1 MTTIRHPFIIIVLGL
16 LAHTIGSCSGQEP
29 REKLYYEEA
38 RSVNKLVLASM
49 TISKMATVDDISL
62 DEAEGLRQTAAA
74 LLDAVKLGK
83 RRAAYSYNTYL
94 RAYVDLSSLSPD
106 DIKVDNAGKSVT
118 LTLPPIS
125 TEYLGRDME
134 IREEHYRVTGLRS
147 EIDATERAKIKEQM
161 NTLLK
166 NEVKGNPMFR
176 DKLVEEAKAKAGIYF
191 SSLLGKDGYTVNIKF
206 KGD

>member
-1 MTTIRHPFIIIVLGL
+1 MKTIHHLQQLITL
-16 LAHTIGSCSGQEP
+16 LAIFVTTCACTHDEP

-38 RSVNKLVLASM
+38 RSVNKLVLAGM

-62 DEAEGLRQTAAA
+62 DEAEGLKETAAA

-94 RAYVDLSSLSPD
+94 RAYVDLSTLAPD
-106 DIKVDNAGKSVT
+106 DIEVDNAGKSVT
-118 LTLPPIS
+118 LTLPPIH

-147 EIDATERAKIKEQM
+147 KIDATERAKIKEHM

-166 NEVKGNPMFR
+166 NEVERNPMFR
-176 DKLVEEAKAKAGIYF
+176 DKLVEEAKAKARIYF